1 MITTTSASSPASD
14 VPATPS
20 RYELPAFVRFV
31 CARLPAFPP
40 AIGCALALTALAPRI
55 LGRDALAEIDG
66 KSFRIAVRDAGV
78 GVAFRLH
85 GTRFVPLSPRACV
98 DVTFTAAAVD
108 LVRMAARRSDPDTLF
123 FERRLMIDGDTETG
137 LRLKNLLDAVE
148 LPRWFRGY

>member
-1 MITTTSASSPASD
+1 MITSTAASSSAAS
-14 VPATPS
+14 PSATSP
-20 RYELPAFVRFV
+20 RYELPAIVRFV
-31 CARLPAFPP
+31 CTRLPAFPP
-40 AIGCALALTALAPRI
+40 AVACALALTTLAPRI

-78 GVAFRLH
+78 SVAFRLH
-85 GTRFVPLSPRACV
+85 GSRFEPLSPRACV
-98 DVTFTAAAVD
+98 DVTFTAAVVD
-108 LVRMAARRSDPDTLF
+108 LVRMATRHSDPDTLF